1 MEFDPKR
8 VFTAANANELKVGSL
23 VYLAST
29 MAELKE
35 KIKNEDK
42 DSYILEYIM
51 SENYSDRFSAKG
63 NSGYRCPLAYLIK
76 EPEENKLKWTDLK
89 IGDII
94 RKVHEDGYRYAMV
107 VRIDTYSTERHIG
120 LEGEWI
126 TDESLEEWEKMENKE
141 GKEINYVKHDE
152 SCRRS

>member
-23 VYLAST
+23 AYLASN

-35 KIKNEDK
+35 KIKNDDK

-63 NSGYRCPLAYLIK
+63 DHSRYPLAYLIK
-76 EPEENKLKWTDLK
+76 EPEESKLEWTDLK

-94 RKVHEDGYRYAMV
+94 RKIHEDGYRYAMV
-107 VRIDTYSTERHIG
+107 VKINTYSTEKHIG
-120 LEGEWI
+120 LAGELL
-126 TDESLEEWEKMENKE
+126 TDQELENWEKMENKE